1 MPAILLTL
9 FSHFVE
15 VTPTHSLMT
24 LGQISFLVYTLP
36 SFSQPCDSAEGTHGV
51 RLDLI
56 SVFVPVIPLILHSGG
71 TVLGHPWR
79 YIGFI
84 IQFICKCF
92 WMSFQLDVAEGT
104 HGARL
109 DLKLT
114 TY

>member
-1 MPAILLTL
+1 MSAILLA
-9 FSHFVE
+9 FCSHFVE

-56 SVFVPVIPLILHSGG
+56 PVFDLVIPLILYSGG

-79 YIGFI
+79 
-84 IQFICKCF
+84 
-92 WMSFQLDVAEGT
+92 
-104 HGARL
+104 
-109 DLKLT
+109 
-114 TY
+114 

>member
-1 MPAILLTL
+1 MSAILLA
-9 FSHFVE
+9 FCSHFVE

-56 SVFVPVIPLILHSGG
+56 SVFVLVIPLILHSGG

-79 YIGFI
+79 
-84 IQFICKCF
+84 
-92 WMSFQLDVAEGT
+92 
-104 HGARL
+104 
-109 DLKLT
+109 
-114 TY
+114 